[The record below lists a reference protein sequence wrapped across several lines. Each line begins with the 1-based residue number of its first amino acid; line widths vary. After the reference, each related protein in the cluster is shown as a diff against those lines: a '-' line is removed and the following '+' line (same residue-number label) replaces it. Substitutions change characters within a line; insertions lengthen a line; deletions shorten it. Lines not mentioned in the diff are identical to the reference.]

1 MSLVCAVV
9 VAALTTL
16 DAQPGSPSS
25 PQSPQSEAQTQSAPA
40 LPPRDGAAR
49 RDPTPPPRARDPRIA
64 QLASDAEALPPEFAA
79 DALIRIAASARVTD
93 NAWKASLLTDAF
105 FKSYSVREAYRRS
118 TPQSIPIDT
127 RQGAQLMASATSL
140 NRLSLQVRIAQ
151 LMAFLDARRARELF
165 EWIDVD
171 VAAGPCEDP
180 LVPAID
186 EYYTALSLL
195 ARQTFGGN
203 RDEALRF
210 FELYLWR
217 ARLPSEMPAVARA
230 MVRFNPSAAEMPY
243 FETLFSVILETGAI
257 DARGFSTAA
266 SDIVSRTA
274 DFQVFEAKG
283 GLRGIHL
290 MESLRAYLVSQM
302 KGPRCADSITESMTP
317 AAFNTVLRRAD
328 LTYEVK
334 TIDQPIAPSRILG
347 TMRIDPFWQTPDA
360 RALYTRLMQLRG
372 SGRDPVPLKI
382 RETPE
387 WKSDADRA
395 LVAVDLWTGRSEA
408 LERDALAEKSL
419 LYLALL
425 DLIPPSTLRTRAIHS
440 FVEYLRH
447 TDRNAEDRGLWFAY
461 VNRLLELSRG
471 NDRDDVLDEFVNAHH
486 PVLGVYAQLERIVPV
501 AAR

>member
-1 MSLVCAVV
+1 V
-9 VAALTTL
+9 VAALATL
-16 DAQPGSPSS
+16 DAQPPPVASPS
-25 PQSPQSEAQTQSAPA
+25 QSPAGSDPQAQARPAPA
-40 LPPRDGAAR
+40 RDGAGR
-49 RDPTPPPRARDPRIA
+49 REPPPPQPRDSRIV
-64 QLASDAEALPPEFAA
+64 QLASDAETLPPEFAA

-93 NAWKASLLTDAF
+93 NAWKSALLTQAF

-127 RQGAQLMASATSL
+127 RQGAQLMASAMSL
-140 NRLSLQVRIAQ
+140 NRLSLQVRTAQ
-151 LMAFLDARRARELF
+151 LMAFVDPRRARELF

-171 VAAGPCEDP
+171 VTAGPCEDP

-203 RDEALRF
+203 HDEALRF
-210 FELYLWR
+210 FEIYLWR

-230 MVRFNPSAAEMPY
+230 MVRFNPSPAETPY
-243 FETLFSVILETGAI
+243 FETLFSTILETGAT
-257 DARGFSTAA
+257 DARGFSAAA

-274 DFQVFEAKG
+274 DFQVFEAKA

-290 MESLRAYLVSQM
+290 MDSLRAYLVSQM
-302 KGPRCADSITESMTP
+302 KGPRCADSFSESMTP
-317 AAFNTVLRRAD
+317 SAFNAVLRRAD

-334 TIDQPIAPSRILG
+334 TIDQPIAPSRMLG
-347 TMRIDPFWQTPDA
+347 PMRIDPFWQTPEA
-360 RALYTRLMQLRG
+360 GALHTLLMQLRG
-372 SGRDPVPLKI
+372 SGRDPPPLKV

-387 WKSDADRA
+387 WRSEADKA
-395 LVAVDLWTGRSEA
+395 LVAVELWTARSEA

-425 DLIPPSTLRTRAIHS
+425 DLIPPSTLRTKAIQS
-440 FVEYLRH
+440 FVDYLRH
-447 TDRNAEDRGLWFAY
+447 ADRNSEDRGLWFAF

-471 NDRDDVLDEFVNAHH
+471 NDRDDVLDAFVNAHH
-486 PVLGVYAQLERIVPV
+486 PVLAVYAQLERLVPP